1 MMIRVA
7 AFGLALFAC
16 HGAAPVRPAAATG
29 PAVTG
34 RVVLAPGVKPD
45 RTRGALFVSWMT
57 ADEKQAF
64 DSGKPPLPLVVSIVT
79 RGVVVNDV
87 DVAHDVPFTLHTGTG
102 RVALTA
108 TIDVSH
114 AGLSALF
121 GAGEGTLAGMSGI
134 FDASG
139 AAVNA
144 PPLALTVQPHQELR
158 ELCQGERITLERIA
172 APEVAGMVGNP
183 TSRRSCVRVPRGYAE
198 HPDRRYPVIYA
209 LPGLLSNDGAVI
221 AGYHLDPDDVIVV
234 AVDTST
240 KTGSTY
246 LIDSPTS
253 GKWDTYFAKH
263 LIPYVDAHYRTLA
276 RREGRAIVG
285 HSTGGFNAV
294 SYGMRHPELFGVIGA
309 SSPDGL
315 DLPVWL
321 HLGETRWIRD
331 LARIEHGLGGA
342 GQFISYAADWSP
354 TTAPPGYDWPFDDAG
369 DRVDSVLARWLANSP
384 TTWVRDPGRVA
395 AFKPLSGHIYLTVG
409 ETDEFDLLPPTEAFS
424 KTLTAAGIANEL
436 VITPGGHGVH
446 AQHMAA
452 IARFCAAKLA
462 PAK

>member
-1 MMIRVA
+1 
-7 AFGLALFAC
+7 
-16 HGAAPVRPAAATG
+16 
-29 PAVTG
+29 
-34 RVVLAPGVKPD
+34 
-45 RTRGALFVSWMT
+45 VS
-57 ADEKQAF
+57 
-64 DSGKPPLPLVVSIVT
+64 
-79 RGVVVNDV
+79 
-87 DVAHDVPFTLHTGTG
+87 
-102 RVALTA
+102 
-108 TIDVSH
+108 
-114 AGLSALF
+114 
-121 GAGEGTLAGMSGI
+121 
-134 FDASG
+134 
-139 AAVNA
+139 A
-144 PPLALTVQPHQELR
+144 PPVALTVQPHHELR
-158 ELCQGERITLERIA
+158 EGCQGERITLERIA

-183 TSRRSCVRVPRGYAE
+183 TSRRTCVRVPRGYAE
-198 HPDRRYPVIYA
+198 HPDRHYPVIYA

-221 AGYHLDPDDVIVV
+221 SGYHLDPDDVIVV

-246 LIDSPTS
+246 LVDGPTS
-253 GKWDTYFAKH
+253 GNWDTFFARY
-263 LIPYVDAHYRTLA
+263 LVPYIDAHYRTLA

-321 HLGETRWIRD
+321 RQGETRWIRD
-331 LARIEHGLGGA
+331 LARIERGMGGA
-342 GQFISYAADWSP
+342 GQIISYAADWSP
-354 TTAPPGYDWPFDDAG
+354 STAPPGYDWPFDDAG
-369 DRVDSVLARWLANSP
+369 RRVDSVLARWLANSP
-384 TTWVRDPGRVA
+384 TMWVRDPGRVA

-446 AQHMAA
+446 AEHMAA
-452 IARFCAAKLA
+452 IAKFCAVKLE